1 MPQYSAL
8 ISSKLPSVGVSIFS
22 KMSRLAQDHQAVNLA
37 QGFPDFQPPVELV
50 NRVSSAMEDGFNQY
64 APSDGWL
71 PLRETIADLIQN
83 TYGAVYDPASE
94 ITVTSG
100 ATQALFTAFSIFIR
114 EGDEVIL
121 FEPAYDS
128 YAPSIVL
135 QGGIPVYIPLK
146 APNFDYDW
154 DLVKRSIN
162 KKTRMI
168 VINSPHNP
176 TGKTLSSEDLSA
188 IDKLTRN
195 NDIIILSDEV
205 YEHMV
210 FDGETHQSVAAHP
223 YLRNRALVISS
234 FGKTYHTTGWKVG
247 YICAP
252 SELMQ
257 EFRKVHQ
264 FTVFSVNTPA
274 QVAYANFIKEDKSSF
289 QLADFYQQKRDFLI
303 EGLCKSPF
311 KLLKPQGAYF
321 LLADYSA
328 ISQVD
333 DIAFTEWMCK
343 EIGVA
348 LVPLSPFYHKSPDH
362 KLVRFCFAKKEE
374 TLRAA
379 LNRLQK
385 L

>member
-8 ISSKLPSVGVSIFS
+8 ISSKLPTVGVSIFS
-22 KMSRLAQDHQAVNLA
+22 KMSRLANEHQAVNLA
-37 QGFPDFQPPVELV
+37 QGFPDFQPPAKLISH
-50 NRVSSAMEDGFNQY
+50 VSLAMEEGYNQY

-71 PLRETIADLIQN
+71 TLREIIADQIANNHSTAYNPLTEVTI
-83 TYGAVYDPASE
+83 
-94 ITVTSG
+94 TSG
-100 ATQALFTAFSIFIR
+100 ATQALITAFTTFIH

-128 YAPSIVL
+128 YAPAILL

-154 DLVKRSIN
+154 EWVKRSIN

-168 VINSPHNP
+168 VLNSPHNP
-176 TGKTLSSEDLSA
+176 TGKTLSSDDLSSL
-188 IDKLTRN
+188 DKLTHN
-195 NDIIILSDEV
+195 NDIIVLSDEV
-205 YEHMV
+205 YEFMV
-210 FDGETHQSVAAHP
+210 YDGHKHQSVAAHP
-223 YLRNRALVISS
+223 QLRNRAVVISS
-234 FGKTYHTTGWKVG
+234 FGKSYHTTGWKVG

-252 SELMQ
+252 SELMV

-274 QVAYANFIKEDKSSF
+274 QVAYSNFIKEDKSAL
-289 QLADFYQQKRDFLI
+289 QLADFYQQKRDFLM
-303 EGLCKSPF
+303 EGLSKTAF

-328 ISQVD
+328 ISQAD

-348 LVPLSPFYHKSPDH
+348 LVPLSPFYHKNPDH